1 MTDDFI
7 GQALDWHRADDVVT
21 VKLHR
26 DPCNEIGSVMLDE
39 LERLAEH
46 LRNGANG
53 ARALVWTSQLKSG
66 FSAGADLR
74 ELQGKLAKAYE
85 KRERLADE
93 VKRRLPSA
101 ASLEPLAPMAKK
113 GAKAALD
120 AVQLRPVKKFIERI
134 HRVFD
139 TFDETP
145 IPTVAAVHGV
155 CFGGGFEL
163 ALTADIIVAEKNA
176 RFAFPELR
184 LGLIPGFGGIPRLE
198 RDVGNA
204 VVRDLLLS
212 GRSLRASRAYEVGL
226 VSQLVGTGK
235 AIAVAQSVAKQAA
248 KFDPHTRSTA
258 KAFLKPIPKERMA
271 RERAIFVRLF
281 AEPAVMEAL
290 TKFVESQDVRP
301 YLI

>member
-145 IPTVAAVHGV
+145 IPTVAAVHG
-155 CFGGGFEL
+155 
-163 ALTADIIVAEKNA
+163 
-176 RFAFPELR
+176 
-184 LGLIPGFGGIPRLE
+184 
-198 RDVGNA
+198 
-204 VVRDLLLS
+204 
-212 GRSLRASRAYEVGL
+212 
-226 VSQLVGTGK
+226 
-235 AIAVAQSVAKQAA
+235 
-248 KFDPHTRSTA
+248 
-258 KAFLKPIPKERMA
+258 
-271 RERAIFVRLF
+271 
-281 AEPAVMEAL
+281 
-290 TKFVESQDVRP
+290 
-301 YLI
+301 

>member
-1 MTDDFI
+1 M
-7 GQALDWHRADDVVT
+7 
-21 VKLHR
+21 
-26 DPCNEIGSVMLDE
+26 
-39 LERLAEH
+39 
-46 LRNGANG
+46 
-53 ARALVWTSQLKSG
+53 
-66 FSAGADLR
+66 
-74 ELQGKLAKAYE
+74 
-85 KRERLADE
+85 
-93 VKRRLPSA
+93 
-101 ASLEPLAPMAKK
+101 
-113 GAKAALD
+113 
-120 AVQLRPVKKFIERI
+120 
-134 HRVFD
+134 FD

-258 KAFLKPIPKERMA
+258 KAFLKPIAKERMA